1 MTSLKITKER
11 LEAQVEYEAWEQS
24 DRRKKFDPAK
34 AKLLSFRCRSMWNFL
49 RCVPADFFAG
59 ARLHCRLIGQ
69 QTYELYNLF
78 PLMTDALWDDLE
90 QNIRPPAP
98 QDVQITVCYLNFL
111 FVTVL
116 MLSWQLASISVRL
129 FYLLTRR
136 CSVELHVC
144 TASYG
149 GVIVPPGSPDEQLCG
164 QVLLFRGA
172 SDCAC
177 QPGGRFFSSPN
188 VNGGKVGAN
197 DWVVLKIAW
206 YFIMVD
212 CA

>member
-1 MTSLKITKER
+1 MLQCSKIGGITDREKGRQFWAVSDDDHQKSLSVQHKFFKRLEMTSLKITKER

-116 MLSWQLASISVRL
+116 MLS
-129 FYLLTRR
+129 
-136 CSVELHVC
+136 
-144 TASYG
+144 
-149 GVIVPPGSPDEQLCG
+149 
-164 QVLLFRGA
+164 
-172 SDCAC
+172 
-177 QPGGRFFSSPN
+177 
-188 VNGGKVGAN
+188 
-197 DWVVLKIAW
+197 
-206 YFIMVD
+206 
-212 CA
+212 